1 MQMRVLVVDIGG
13 TNVKILATGQTEPR
27 KFPSGRKLTP
37 EHMVAGVKELA
48 GPWKYDAV
56 ALGYPGQVHDNR
68 IVTEPKNLAHGW
80 AEFDFQAAF
89 GCPVRIMNDAAMQA
103 LGSYQRGLLLFLG
116 LGTGLGAALVRD
128 GIIVPLELGRLAFKD
143 GTYEDYIGV
152 RALKRLGRKKW
163 QKYVEFGATR
173 MIQAVLPDDVV
184 LGGGNAKKLT
194 RLPKGCRLG
203 SNAFAFIGGYRMWE
217 DASKPRPAAT
227 PRAVTRPANRDDRT
241 EAAR

>member
-13 TNVKILATGQTEPR
+13 TNVKILATGEQEPR

-37 EHMVAGVKELA
+37 EHMVAGVRELA

-80 AEFDFQAAF
+80 AQFDFQTAF

-103 LGSYQRGLLLFLG
+103 LGSYKSGLLLFLG
-116 LGTGLGAALVRD
+116 LGTGLGSALVRD
-128 GIIVPLELGRLAFKD
+128 GLIVPLELGGLAFKD
-143 GTYEDYIGV
+143 RTYEDYLGV
-152 RALKRLGRKKW
+152 RGLKRLGRKRW
-163 QKYVEFGATR
+163 QKYVEFSATR

-194 RLPKGCRLG
+194 KLPKGCRLG

-217 DASKPRPAAT
+217 DASKPRPTARARPVKRAAA
-227 PRAVTRPANRDDRT
+227 RGYLQ